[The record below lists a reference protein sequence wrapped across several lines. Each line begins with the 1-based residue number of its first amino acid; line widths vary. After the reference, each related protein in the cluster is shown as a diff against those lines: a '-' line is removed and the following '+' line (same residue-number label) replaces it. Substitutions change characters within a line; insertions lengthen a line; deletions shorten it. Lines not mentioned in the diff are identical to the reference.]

1 MNEKKYKSI
10 VAIWGLIFLILQAL
24 ALISA
29 ISLFSE
35 NYSYLKVLMV
45 SFVAVIM
52 VALVI
57 IFMVL
62 SFKKKKAGP
71 IVGMIFGAV
80 YILTSNGINIVQSF
94 IVNFI
99 VGICFIASCISLLKD
114 IEKDEAGIVGK
125 QKSEE
130 QKENLES

>member
-1 MNEKKYKSI
+1 MNEKKYKSV
-10 VAIWGLIFLILQAL
+10 VAIWGVIFLTLQAL

-29 ISLFSE
+29 INLFSE

-80 YILTSNGINIVQSF
+80 YIITSNGINIVQSF

-99 VGICFIASCISLLKD
+99 AGVCFIVSCIGMLRY
-114 IEKDEAGIVGK
+114 IEKCKTEIVEK
-125 QKSEE
+125 QKIEE
-130 QKENLES
+130 QKDNIEN

>member
-10 VAIWGLIFLILQAL
+10 VAIWGVIFLTLQAL

-62 SFKKKKAGP
+62 SFKKKKSGP

-99 VGICFIASCISLLKD
+99 VGICFIASCIGLLKD
-114 IEKDEAGIVGK
+114 IRKDETGIVGK

>member
-1 MNEKKYKSI
+1 MNEKKYKAV
-10 VAIWGLIFLILQAL
+10 VAIWGVIFLTLQAL

>member
-99 VGICFIASCISLLKD
+99 VGICFIVSCISLLKD

-130 QKENLES
+130 